1 MFVVCFCALSALF
14 CVFYKHGLHIVEHVQ
29 ANDNVSMPSSFSMWD
44 SSSAMSCVCVADM
57 TQHNMVRMIVR
68 KC

>member
-14 CVFYKHGLHIVEHVQ
+14 CVFCKHGLDVVEHVQ

-44 SSSAMSCVCVADM
+44 SSSAMSSVSVPDM
-57 TQHNMVRMIVR
+57 TQHNGVRMSV
-68 KC
+68 KKH